1 MATALRPRLS
11 PNSIASREDSQAL
24 ALGLR
29 CGEATDADETAP
41 TSSGGRGLRSVI
53 TSESIIT
60 SLAGFAV
67 VFAVAGAVEKWETPE
82 AKAEAFSKAASS
94 PSFPRLA
101 SANSFTAV
109 AAFSA
114 PKSVIFSL
122 AGFAA
127 RRPHPP
133 GERTAIPAAFRYWL
147 AVSRR
152 MRVARW
158 ICRSGHPS
166 RPRAKTCCFFS
177 SVKTL
182 AMSSEATEPPRASM
196 SQTPFSLAGFQV
208 ITIGRFWVIAE
219 DQTPEATTP
228 YRPYQHHRPPKS
240 SRRLAL

>member
-11 PNSIASREDSQAL
+11 PNSIASREESQAL

-29 CGEATDADETAP
+29 CGEASGADETAP

-53 TSESIIT
+53 TSESVIT

-67 VFAVAGAVEKWETPE
+67 VFAVAGAQEKRETRE

-114 PKSVIFSL
+114 PKSVITLL

-147 AVSRR
+147 RFHDGCA
-152 MRVARW
+152 W
-158 ICRSGHPS
+158 P
-166 RPRAKTCCFFS
+166 
-177 SVKTL
+177 
-182 AMSSEATEPPRASM
+182 
-196 SQTPFSLAGFQV
+196 AGS
-208 ITIGRFWVIAE
+208 AA
-219 DQTPEATTP
+219 ATTP
-228 YRPYQHHRPPKS
+228 AVPE
-240 SRRLAL
+240 L